1 MVTSVHRG
9 KDLLLRAL
17 RVLHDESPRTFARRS
32 VAALREL
39 MFPPTYDRWISKY
52 DTLTET
58 GRRRIRADMARWP
71 TKPLISVVLPV
82 YNTDPRWLR
91 TAIRSVQIQLYS
103 NWELCI
109 SDDASTLEGVQA
121 SLLDFARHD
130 PRIRVF
136 LREHNGNISANS
148 NDALSLASGEF
159 VALLDSDDVL
169 AEHALYWVAKEIVAY
184 PDVDLIYSDEDK
196 VDEEGKRFEP
206 YFKSDWNPALMLSQ
220 NAFCHL
226 GVFRKKLI
234 EKVGGFRVGF
244 EGSQDHD
251 LVLRCALETS
261 PERIRH
267 IPRILY
273 HWRAIE
279 SSTAAKRGVKP
290 DAWQAGRRAIEEHLE
305 KRGLRATVGRAPLEQ
320 YQVEYELPV
329 PPPRVSILVPTTG
342 NPSLLGPC
350 LDSVLSRTTY
360 EDFEVLLLVNEIHQ
374 HDDPARAELLRSSAQ
389 RPRVRVLSH
398 PDRPFNYSWVSNWG
412 AREASGDVLCFLNDD
427 TELITAAWLERL
439 VARAMLPGVGAVGA
453 MMYYRN
459 DTIQHAGVILGLS
472 GIAGHAFH
480 DEPRGTAGYFSRA
493 CLEQD
498 LSCVTAG
505 CLAIRLDVF
514 LAQGGFD
521 ERFAVAY
528 NDVDFCIRLRAPGWR
543 IIWTPTVELYH
554 HESASVGRPH
564 SGSRRDDLPKAMAL
578 MRDRWGPML
587 DRDPCYN
594 PNLSL
599 RKGFN
604 LAFPP
609 RDLTPRSG

>member
-1 MVTSVHRG
+1 MVKPSRHW
-9 KDLLLRAL
+9 KDLPLRAL
-17 RVLHDESPRTFARRS
+17 RVLRDEGASTFARKS
-32 VAALREL
+32 IAALHEL

-52 DTLTET
+52 DTFTET
-58 GRRRIRADMARWP
+58 ARRRIRADIARWP
-71 TKPLISVVLPV
+71 RRPLISVVMPV

-91 TAIRSVQIQLYS
+91 AAIRSVQTQLYS

-109 SDDASTLEGVQA
+109 SDDASTLEGVQDL
-121 SLLDFARHD
+121 LLDFARRD
-130 PRIRVF
+130 SRIRVC
-136 LREHNGNISANS
+136 LRERNGNISANS

-159 VALLDSDDVL
+159 VALMDSDDAL
-169 AEHALYWVAKEIVAY
+169 AEHALYWVAKEIVAH

-196 VDEEGKRFEP
+196 VDEQGRRFDP

-234 EKVGGFRVGF
+234 ETVGGFRAGL

-279 SSTAAKRGVKP
+279 SSAAAKRGVKP
-290 DAWQAGRRAIEEHLE
+290 HAWQAGRRAIEKYLA

-320 YQVEYELPV
+320 YQVEYELPL
-329 PPPRVSILVPTTG
+329 PHPRVSILIPTTG

-350 LDSVLSRTTY
+350 LDSVLSRSTY
-360 EDFEVLLLVNEIHQ
+360 EDFEVLLLVNDAHR
-374 HDDPARAELLRSSAQ
+374 HDPDRAELLRASAE
-389 RPRVRVLSH
+389 RSRVRVLSH
-398 PDRPFNYSWVSNWG
+398 PDRPFNYSWVTNWG
-412 AREASGDVLCFLNDD
+412 AGEASGEVLCLLNDD
-427 TELITAAWLERL
+427 TEVITPAWLERL

-453 MMYYRN
+453 MMYYP
-459 DTIQHAGVILGLS
+459 DETIQHAGVILGLS
-472 GIAGHAFH
+472 GVAGHAFH
-480 DEPRGTAGYFSRA
+480 GEPRGTSGYFSRA

-505 CLAIRLDVF
+505 CLAIRRDVF

-528 NDVDFCIRLRAPGWR
+528 NDVDFCIRLRAAGWR

-564 SGSRRDDLPKAMAL
+564 FGRRRDELPKAVAL
-578 MRDRWGPML
+578 MRDRWRPTL

-599 RKGFN
+599 RRGYN

-609 RDLTPRSG
+609 RDLTTQSG